1 MKKRS
6 IYDNLIHNPKNI
18 RFEGLCHA
26 AEKFGF
32 VCRGG
37 KGSHRIYV
45 MEGIVEMLNF
55 QDIGGKAKPYQVK
68 QLCKVIEK
76 YSLLEENGDA

>member
-18 RFEGLCHA
+18 RFEELCHA

-45 MEGIVEMLNF
+45 MEGIAEMLNF
-55 QDIGGKAKPYQVK
+55 QDIDRKSKTLSG
-68 QLCKVIEK
+68 
-76 YSLLEENGDA
+76 

>member
-37 KGSHRIYV
+37 KRSHRIYV
-45 MEGIVEMLNF
+45 MEGFAEMLNF
-55 QDIGGKAKPYQVK
+55 QDIGGKAKPYRVK

>member
-1 MKKRS
+1 MSCCRKIWICVSWGKR
-6 IYDNLIHNPKNI
+6 K
-18 RFEGLCHA
+18 
-26 AEKFGF
+26 
-32 VCRGG
+32 
-37 KGSHRIYV
+37 HRIYV
-45 MEGIVEMLNF
+45 KEGIAEMLNF

>member
-1 MKKRS
+1 MRKRS

-45 MEGIVEMLNF
+45 MEGIAEIFLLADHSCIQLMSEH
-55 QDIGGKAKPYQVK
+55 IRGGG
-68 QLCKVIEK
+68 EF
-76 YSLLEENGDA
+76 YSALGEEF

>member
-32 VCRGG
+32 VCRGV

-45 MEGIVEMLNF
+45 MEGIAEMLNF
-55 QDIGGKAKPYQVK
+55 QDIGGKAKPYPVK